1 MNELVSNN
9 GYYLSPD
16 QLERI
21 EQRLHLLCTDTKA
34 ILLVLAEISGQLIS
48 EYGEIEE
55 INASILSA
63 LAASNLSANKE
74 MARLLG
80 ESGWFKFLLH
90 EGKYRHF
97 CLAQVD
103 DNLALIGVFDKQ
115 IPIGLIRLDTEKAV
129 KELSEITIEAQA
141 NFHNEAPTLPSN
153 LGSLLENEMDSL
165 LG

>member
-1 MNELVSNN
+1 MSELLSNN

-48 EYGEIEE
+48 EYGEVEE

-63 LAASNLSANKE
+63 LAAGNMSANKE

-80 ESGWFKFLLH
+80 ESGCFKFLLH
-90 EGKYRHF
+90 EGKHRHF
-97 CLAQVD
+97 CLSHVD
-103 DNLALIGVFDKQ
+103 DKLALIGVFDNQ
-115 IPIGLIRLDTEKAV
+115 IPVGLIRLDTEKAV
-129 KELSEITIEAQA
+129 KELSEITTEAQA
-141 NFHNEAPTLPSN
+141 NIHNEHPILPSN